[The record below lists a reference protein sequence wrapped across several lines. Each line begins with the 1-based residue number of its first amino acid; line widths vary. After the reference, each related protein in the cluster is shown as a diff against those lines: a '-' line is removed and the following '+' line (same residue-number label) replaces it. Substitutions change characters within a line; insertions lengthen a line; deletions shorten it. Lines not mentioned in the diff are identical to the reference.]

1 MNDDMRWFA
10 WGCGKIANSMME
22 RYSQFKDN
30 ISPELGIVPEIQA
43 FIDTDPQK
51 QGTVFWGKPICSPE
65 ELKKTHG
72 DVGLVISTKYFQE
85 IKNWIDESDL
95 RNVKEIV
102 KSVDFLYTIQQRI
115 INNSRII
122 LDANTIHDEDLY
134 KCIIT
139 GERLSQIREN
149 DTASLISVFGEMTP
163 SEIIESLYF
172 NYLDRTQ
179 NLALM
184 MQKVEFPK
192 KRRKEKSVGLI
203 CNRLSI
209 GGAERVVSILSDRLV
224 KMGYEVV
231 IITEMLEESEY
242 PIPQEV
248 NREVIDKSF
257 SGNMRAYL
265 KEYERIIKK
274 YELNS
279 ICFHIPYEGNDY
291 LYKLL
296 FFKLCGLHVF
306 TEMHTSVANF
316 TNRWNGLA
324 GHDVVFGLN
333 DCLVTLSE
341 EDSLFWQRLGVRS
354 VYIPNPVS
362 DSLVQPIITRKRKKT
377 KILWVGRISQSVKR
391 VFDTVDIFGRV
402 VEKVPAAEL
411 YIVGT
416 ANDMRE
422 MDKLKEIVH
431 EHGFDDQIHI
441 CGYQE
446 NVSEYYQSADVFL
459 MTSPGEGFPMV
470 LLEAMAYS
478 LPIVMYE
485 LPYLEMA
492 KKSKGIITVAQLDI
506 MGAASAISK
515 LLVDDKLYEGKSNES
530 WNNAQFF
537 ISYDVGAAWDR
548 LLREG
553 YYERNGFD

>member
-1 MNDDMRWFA
+1 MNDDRRWYA

-30 ISPELGIVPEIQA
+30 ISPELGVVPEIQA

-51 QGTVFWGKPICSPE
+51 QGTIFWGRPVCSPE
-65 ELKKTHG
+65 KLKQVQG
-72 DVGLVISTKYFQE
+72 DVGLVISTKYAQE
-85 IKNWIDESDL
+85 IKHWIDESGL
-95 RNVKEIV
+95 GNLKEII
-102 KSVDFLYTIQQRI
+102 KSADFLYIIQQKI
-115 INNSRII
+115 IENSREI
-122 LDANTIHDEDLY
+122 LDANTIHDENFY
-134 KCIIT
+134 KCVIT
-139 GERLSQIREN
+139 SEKLKLIQEN
-149 DTASLISVFGEMTP
+149 DTAALASIFGEMTP

-172 NYLDRTQ
+172 NYLDRTE
-179 NLALM
+179 NLASM
-184 MQKVEFPK
+184 MKKVKFPK

-209 GGAERVVSILSDRLV
+209 GGAERVVSILSDRLARI
-224 KMGYEVV
+224 GYSVV
-231 IITEMLEESEY
+231 IITEMIEESEY
-242 PIPQEV
+242 LISKEV
-248 NREVIDKSF
+248 NREIIDKSF

-296 FFKLCGLHVF
+296 FFKLCGLQVF

-316 TNRWNGLA
+316 TRRWNGLS
-324 GHDVVFGLN
+324 GHDVVFRLN

-341 EDSLFWQRLGVRS
+341 EDSRFWQKLGVRS

-362 DSLVQPIITRKRKKT
+362 ESLIQPITKRKREKS
-377 KILWVGRISQSVKR
+377 KILWVGRISQSIKR
-391 VFDTVDIFGRV
+391 VLDTVDIFAW
-402 VEKVPAAEL
+402 VEKKVPAAEL

-422 MDKLKEIVH
+422 MDKLKELVH
-431 EHGFDDQIHI
+431 VRGFDEQIHI

-446 NVSEYYQSADVFL
+446 NVSEYYQSSDVFL

-478 LPIVMYE
+478 LPVVMYE
-485 LPYLEMA
+485 LPYLEVV
-492 KKSKGIITVAQLDI
+492 KNQKGIISVAQKDKE
-506 MGAASAISK
+506 GAARAISK
-515 LLVDDKLYEGKSNES
+515 LLVDEELYEEKSYES

-548 LLREG
+548 LFREG
-553 YYERNGFD
+553 YYERNRID